1 MLGYHHASLC
11 AASGRCNTVVRLHQ
25 NCKRG
30 TRMVVGNQRKPSM
43 AIQSLDTN
51 CKAAGT
57 NSSCSGLKQHAEPTP
72 IPPPQRNHAWILGL
86 AIAVIT
92 ASSGAVGTAADIP
105 LAANDRSFCL
115 QQQHSGQVTP
125 DLHRNFGDLSNEVP
139 RYVVQW
145 AVVASRVEDFVCEC
159 VIYLYVS
166 ATSANEPTTTLRL
179 LWLTVTHS
187 HHL

>member
-1 MLGYHHASLC
+1 MLGYHH

-57 NSSCSGLKQHAEPTP
+57 NSSCSGLKQHAEPIP

-92 ASSGAVGTAADIP
+92 TSSGAVGTAADIP
-105 LAANDRSFCL
+105 VAADDRSSCPL
-115 QQQHSGQVTP
+115 QQQQHSGQVTP
-125 DLHRNFGDLSNEVP
+125 DLHRNLGDLSNEVP

-145 AVVASRVEDFVCEC
+145 AVVASRVGDFVCEC
-159 VIYLYVS
+159 VICMS
-166 ATSANEPTTTLRL
+166 LRL
-179 LWLTVTHS
+179 VRMNQLL
-187 HHL
+187 L